1 MSASWLSQLAAD
13 HAPPPAGW
21 WPPAPGWWIA
31 AALGSLV
38 VFFCARWLRDH
49 RRILRR
55 SALRELKLIRTSDA
69 DGAAVARA
77 IQRLLRRYALAVF
90 GPSRVAKLTGG
101 AWLAFVAAEGGG
113 ALAGTS
119 GSSLLVAAFGNH
131 TNDDRGEWLK
141 AAESFIRKA
150 RVRKARVSRRRR
162 SRK

>member
-1 MSASWLSQLAAD
+1 MSSSWLSQLAAD

-31 AALGSLV
+31 AALVLLAL
-38 VFFCARWLRDH
+38 FLCTRWLRD
-49 RRILRR
+49 RRRLLRR
-55 SALRELKLIRTSDA
+55 SALRELQLIRSSEA
-69 DGAAVARA
+69 DDPAVARA

-90 GPSRVAKLTGG
+90 GSARVAKLTGEP
-101 AWLAFVAAEGGG
+101 WLAFLAAEGGA
-113 ALAGTS
+113 ALAGTA

-131 TNDDRGEWLK
+131 THDDRNEWLR

-150 RVRKARVSRRRR
+150 RVSRRGR